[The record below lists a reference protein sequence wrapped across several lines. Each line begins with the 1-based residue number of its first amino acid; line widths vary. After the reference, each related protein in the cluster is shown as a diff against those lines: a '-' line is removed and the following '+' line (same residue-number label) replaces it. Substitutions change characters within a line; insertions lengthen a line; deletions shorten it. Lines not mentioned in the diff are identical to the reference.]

1 MSVPGAYAEARALV
15 AHDFGRMEA
24 QLEAMAGDQ
33 SEYLGADQRALYRR
47 GKKLRPLLMLLS
59 AHAGSHHPGPPLPD
73 KAIAAAASLEMVHV
87 GSLIHDDIVD
97 RAETRRGLPTIA
109 AARGYE
115 LALVIG
121 DLQWIEATRQMADHV
136 RTEGDLA
143 LMRKYLD
150 AGQALCRGQLDEM
163 MAEPAGDWNSLLRRY
178 FRTIDR
184 KTGRLIAF
192 ACEGGAQLAPSP
204 VPNMVSPFKRFGIL
218 IGRAFQV
225 MDDVLD
231 VVRSSEAAGKEQLI
245 DLARGRLSLPILYTL
260 HALADTHPMQALVR
274 GDPLDPEATAEARRL
289 VRIGDGWIQALG
301 DARSMVVKA
310 GINLRLVPD
319 SPHRDALQ
327 ALADHIVNQRFDD
340 SHGT

>member
-33 SEYLGADQRALYRR
+33 SEYLGDDQRALYRR

-97 RAETRRGLPTIA
+97 RAKTRRGLPTIA

-204 VPNMVSPFKRFGIL
+204 SPTWS
-218 IGRAFQV
+218 A
-225 MDDVLD
+225 
-231 VVRSSEAAGKEQLI
+231 RSSGSASSSGVPSRSWTTCWMSCGAARPP
-245 DLARGRLSLPILYTL
+245 ARNS
-260 HALADTHPMQALVR
+260 
-274 GDPLDPEATAEARRL
+274 
-289 VRIGDGWIQALG
+289 
-301 DARSMVVKA
+301 
-310 GINLRLVPD
+310 
-319 SPHRDALQ
+319 
-327 ALADHIVNQRFDD
+327 
-340 SHGT
+340 